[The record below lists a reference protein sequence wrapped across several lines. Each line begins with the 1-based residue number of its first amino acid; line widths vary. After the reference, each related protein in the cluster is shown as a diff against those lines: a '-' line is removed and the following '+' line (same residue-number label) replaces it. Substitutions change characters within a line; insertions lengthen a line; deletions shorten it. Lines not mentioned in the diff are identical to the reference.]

1 MVEYL
6 EGQLQAQNAALTFVY
21 CDHKENL
28 SQRLE
33 YFLGAMAQVAV
44 RQMIDIPEDVS
55 KLYLEHR
62 KKGTNAGDKEY
73 MNLLRS
79 LTKDLSTVYVVIDA
93 LDECV
98 DKAGWPIWAE
108 LIRTLK
114 NSVPNL
120 RLLYSSRQ
128 IKDIAGVLAESTCIE
143 VEARDDDIR
152 SYVRAQ
158 VRSRH
163 YLADFCMRDAELQE
177 KVVEAVLSGSQRM

>member
-1 MVEYL
+1 
-6 EGQLQAQNAALTFVY
+6 LQAQNAALTFIY

-28 SQRLE
+28 SQSLE
-33 YFLGAMAQVAV
+33 YFLGAMVQVV
-44 RQMIDIPEDVS
+44 IRQMIEIPEDVY

-62 KKGTNAGDKEY
+62 KKGTNAGEGEY
-73 MNLLRS
+73 INLLQS
-79 LTKDLSTVYVVIDA
+79 LTKDLSTVYVVVDA

-98 DKAGWPIWAE
+98 DKTGSPIWAK

-128 IKDIAGVLAESTCIE
+128 IEDIADVLAGSALIE
-143 VEARDDDIR
+143 VEAGDDDIR

-158 VRSRH
+158 VRSRP

-177 KVVEAVLSGSQRM
+177 KIVEAVLSGSQRV